1 MAYTFD
7 KSLETG
13 NPAIDSQHREL
24 IDATNRLLSACSVGK
39 GRTEIET
46 TLKFLSD
53 YVVKHFGDEE
63 ALQLKYKYPDYQVHK
78 KLHEEFK
85 ATVRKIVAEY
95 EETGATITLVSKVN
109 SAVGGW
115 LITHIKTIDKKLAE
129 YIRSVTN

>member
-24 IDATNRLLSACSVGK
+24 INATNRLLSACSVGK
-39 GRTEIET
+39 GRTEIEN

-53 YVVKHFGDEE
+53 YIVKHFGDEE